1 MNHSLPGV
9 NAGHLTRGCLLRDHL
24 RNQQQK
30 ISKSVVG
37 IIDMDQIADEALER
51 DCVVPLRKR
60 DLLG

>member
-9 NAGHLTRGCLLRDHL
+9 NAVHITRDCLLRDHL

-30 ISKSVVG
+30 ISKSVAG
-37 IIDMDQIADEALER
+37 SIGMDQVADEALER